1 MSSVVESCAPALE
14 SERPAI
20 LWFRLNPRDCPRRD
34 DMTSQTVKRIQ
45 VRDFATFPELD
56 LRVAPGLNVIVGENG
71 TGKSQLL
78 KLIYSVLSVASGPT
92 SLTSDLPRKG
102 TFEGDMANKLV
113 GVLRPESLGRLTT
126 RRPGRSRCEV
136 RVALGGVS
144 DIAFSF
150 SSNSRTEVRSESLPN
165 TWLEARPVFIPTRE
179 LLTIYP
185 GFVPLYESRAIEF
198 EETWRDTAVLLGA
211 PLTRGP
217 KESRVT
223 EILRPIEASLGGV
236 IVEENGRFYL
246 KVPGAGS
253 FEMPLVAEGLR
264 KLGMLARLVAN
275 GSLFADG
282 YLFWDEPEANLNPK
296 TIRDVA
302 RMLLILAR
310 EGIQVFTATHSLF
323 LLREIEILLATEFT
337 DQQGG
342 TTFIGLH
349 REGFGARALQGSTT
363 DDIGDIAALDMELRQ
378 TAKYMEVIE

>member
-1 MSSVVESCAPALE
+1 
-14 SERPAI
+14 
-20 LWFRLNPRDCPRRD
+20 
-34 DMTSQTVKRIQ
+34 MTSQTVKRIQ